1 MPLKING
8 HSFSWSA
15 LTATVGAIFWLSG
28 LSWQVTANGDEIQ
41 KQSETKERLVRL
53 EEQRETIADD
63 VSEIKT
69 ALNATQE
76 AVIENK
82 ILLARIL
89 AVVERD
95 D

>member
-15 LTATVGAIFWLSG
+15 LTATVGVIFWLSG

-53 EEQRETIADD
+53 EEQRETVADD
-63 VSEIKT
+63 ITEIKT
-69 ALNATQE
+69 TLNTTQE
-76 AVIENK
+76 AVIANK
-82 ILLARIL
+82 LTLARIL
-89 AVVERD
+89 VIVERND
-95 D
+95 